1 MRTRLLA
8 SVLALAMLFPQSALS
23 WDTRGH
29 MMVAAVA
36 YKKHNRAPYSGKI
49 ISSSCCAFSE

>member
-36 YKKHNRAPYSGKI
+36 YKKHNRAVLWKNHLLELLR
-49 ISSSCCAFSE
+49 ISE